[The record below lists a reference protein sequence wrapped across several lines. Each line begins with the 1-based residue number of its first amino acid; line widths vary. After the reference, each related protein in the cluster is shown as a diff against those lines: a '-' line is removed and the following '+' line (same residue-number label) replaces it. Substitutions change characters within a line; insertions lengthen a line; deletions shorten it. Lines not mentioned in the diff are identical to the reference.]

1 MVDNPRI
8 PSSLNEA
15 ALRRAVEAFLQSDLY
30 YSCLLLVHTD
40 ITRLETAT
48 NWWLHGRY
56 NWPVISVG
64 KTLGD
69 ALIHVAPPGRGREA
83 EKVFHAT
90 VRQHRPGP
98 LLCTEIDLLF
108 EPSLSLDPFRLLRR
122 ASRQVALIVTWP
134 GVFENDVLAY
144 AVPEHG
150 HYRTWP
156 HPDLCDGCIV
166 SL

>member
-1 MVDNPRI
+1 MVGDHRI
-8 PSSLNEA
+8 PSSLDEA
-15 ALRRAVEAFLQSDLY
+15 ALRRAVETFLQSDLY
-30 YSCLLLVHTD
+30 YSCLLLAHTD
-40 ITRLETAT
+40 VARLEVAA
-48 NWWLHGRY
+48 NWLRGHY
-56 NWPVISVG
+56 NWPSLTVG

-69 ALIHVAPPGRGREA
+69 ALIHVAPAGRGREA
-83 EKVFHAT
+83 EKVFQAT

-122 ASRQVALIVTWP
+122 ASRQVALIVAWP
-134 GVFENDVLAY
+134 GAFENDVLAY